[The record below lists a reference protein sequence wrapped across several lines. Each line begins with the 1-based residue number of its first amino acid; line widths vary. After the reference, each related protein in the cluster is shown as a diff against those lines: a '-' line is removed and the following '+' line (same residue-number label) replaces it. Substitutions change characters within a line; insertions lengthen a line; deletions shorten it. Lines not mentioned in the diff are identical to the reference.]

1 MATTT
6 LCTLFT
12 TIPSFSFTH
21 HNTSLISLRSFPATS
36 KLFGLAQARGGRVT
50 SMAVY
55 NVKLITPQGP
65 KELKMPAD
73 TYILDM
79 AEEAGIDLPY
89 SCRAGLCS
97 SCVGKIVK
105 GKVDQYNQSFLD
117 DDQVEAGY
125 VLTCVA
131 YPQSDLVIET
141 SKEDELMES

>member
-6 LCTLFT
+6 TCTLFT
-12 TIPSFSFTH
+12 TIPSSSFTH
-21 HNTSLISLRSFPATS
+21 RNTSLISLRSFPATS

-73 TYILDM
+73 TYILDS

-89 SCRAGLCS
+89 SCRAGACS
-97 SCVGKIVK
+97 SCAAKIVK
-105 GKVDQYNQSFLD
+105 GKVDQSDQNYLD
-117 DDQVEAGY
+117 DDQIGAGY
-125 VLTCVA
+125 VLTCIA
-131 YPQSDLVIET
+131 YPQSDLVLET
-141 SKEDELMES
+141 NKEEELMEF